1 MAGKGPLNYTTEV
14 DPEKTAAECVALLAK
29 HGAKRVSI
37 DFDGE
42 GMAQGLAFSI
52 DTAHGLRFF
61 LLPSNPEGV
70 YEALKRANRRGDIP
84 PRYVNI
90 TQAKRT
96 AWRVLKVWLEAE
108 LALIEAQIVDLEQVM
123 LPYLVVDDSGMT
135 LYQRYL
141 DHGRK
146 MLEGAE

>member
-52 DTAHGLRFF
+52 ETAHGLRFF
-61 LLPSNPEGV
+61 LLPSNPDGV
-70 YEALKRANRRGDIP
+70 YEALKRAN
-84 PRYVNI
+84 
-90 TQAKRT
+90 RT

-146 MLEGAE
+146 MLEGAERVALSMA